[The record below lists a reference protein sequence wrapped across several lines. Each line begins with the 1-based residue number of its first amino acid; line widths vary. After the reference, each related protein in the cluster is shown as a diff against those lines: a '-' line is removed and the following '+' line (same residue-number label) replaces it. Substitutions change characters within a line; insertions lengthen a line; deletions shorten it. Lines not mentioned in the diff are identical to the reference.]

1 METTL
6 IRDERIAALS
16 LDLPEQARFSAV
28 RAAIGG
34 LAGVDHTK
42 RTGALLEA
50 ASAAKKAQDG
60 RVTEARAELGR
71 ALSRPTEARSIAE
84 KQGDVNEAARTI
96 PTLAPNL
103 ANVPGVRTEMLR
115 REIADRK
122 HSMTVLTEAITRAES
137 LQIERLY
144 FESEAGL
151 AEIAKAR
158 TDYAKAREAKEL
170 ADGLVVKA
178 RVVEPVAREADALAS
193 RVVALLDHG
202 EKVGLQAGHCPLCDA
217 LRSSEEFA
225 TAIEATRSKMQG
237 RVAEATRAAVAIT
250 QASLALDQAETAL
263 AAAEQRLKGLLAR
276 EEALSRNT
284 ESVVAT
290 LARSKIAV
298 SALDLEGMRGLL
310 LRMQEETAQIEQA
323 LFM

>member
-1 METTL
+1 MKLSFVKMAGFRSFKDEVLFEFPEGFVVLTGRNGVGKSTVLDAVDFVLTGSINKYTVKDAKGGGLEEHIWWVGEGEPKSQYVSVGLIDENGNELVITRSRDRGLDTPADKIAHALCHMEFCSQSWPETLMETTL

-71 ALSRPTEARSIAE
+71 ALSSLTEARSIAE

-96 PTLAPNL
+96 ATLAPNL

-122 HSMTVLTEAITRAES
+122 HSTTVLTEAITRAES

-158 TDYAKAREAKEL
+158 TD
-170 ADGLVVKA
+170 
-178 RVVEPVAREADALAS
+178 
-193 RVVALLDHG
+193 
-202 EKVGLQAGHCPLCDA
+202 
-217 LRSSEEFA
+217 
-225 TAIEATRSKMQG
+225 
-237 RVAEATRAAVAIT
+237 
-250 QASLALDQAETAL
+250 
-263 AAAEQRLKGLLAR
+263 
-276 EEALSRNT
+276 
-284 ESVVAT
+284 
-290 LARSKIAV
+290 
-298 SALDLEGMRGLL
+298 
-310 LRMQEETAQIEQA
+310 
-323 LFM
+323 